1 MDPLQSLLQTRPPA
15 SAPPVAASA
24 AAKANPAAMRKTAED
39 FESFFLS
46 QTFESLYSGM
56 SADPVFGGGSGENV
70 YRSMMLQEY
79 GKAAARSGGV
89 GIADAVY
96 REMMR
101 LQETK

>member
-1 MDPLQSLLQTRPPA
+1 MDAIQSLLQTRPPA
-15 SAPPVAASA
+15 AAPQAGATAVG
-24 AAKANPAAMRKTAED
+24 KADPATLRKTAEE

-46 QTFESLYSGM
+46 QTFESLYAGM
-56 SADPVFGGGSGENV
+56 SADPMFGGGSGENV